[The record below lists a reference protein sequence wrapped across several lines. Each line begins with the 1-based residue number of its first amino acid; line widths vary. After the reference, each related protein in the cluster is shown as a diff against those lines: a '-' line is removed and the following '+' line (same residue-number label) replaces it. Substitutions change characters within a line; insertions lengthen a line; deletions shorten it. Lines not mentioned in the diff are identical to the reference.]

1 MLYGMFLI
9 TKLQALPFQHLRN
22 DIFLSQN
29 STTDVYQGIEVV
41 TVIYWRRM
49 EIKRCLMRLDHVN

>member
-9 TKLQALPFQHLRN
+9 TKLQAVPFQHLRN

-49 EIKRCLMRLDHVN
+49 KIKRCLMRLDHVN